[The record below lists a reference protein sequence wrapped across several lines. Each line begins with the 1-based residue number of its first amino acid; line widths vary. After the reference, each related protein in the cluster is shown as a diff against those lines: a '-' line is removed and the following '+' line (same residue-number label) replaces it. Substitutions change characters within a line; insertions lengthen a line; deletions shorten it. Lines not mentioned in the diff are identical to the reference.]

1 MNKIVCGALLFCS
14 LQAGAQ
20 SFPQLGK
27 ASLDEVI
34 KAMTVE
40 EKISLLVGA
49 SSDDGATG
57 AVVGMTQNIVPGA
70 AGTTMAIPRL
80 GIPATVL
87 ADGPA
92 GLRIAPTREGT
103 DATFYCTHFPVA
115 TLLASTWN
123 TVLVNQVG
131 QTMGNEVLE
140 YGADVLLAPAT
151 NIMRNPLCGRNFE
164 YYSEDP
170 FLAGKMASAMIL
182 GVQSNGV
189 GTSLKHY
196 AVNNQEINRTAI
208 DARVSPRALREI
220 YLKPFEIAVKE
231 SQPWTIM
238 TSYNKLNGA
247 YTSQRADLVTSIL
260 RDEWGF
266 EGMVMT
272 DWHGGIDAVE
282 QVRAGNDLM
291 MPGTTLQ
298 REQLRKAIRQGTLSM
313 RDVDMSVR
321 RMLEYILR
329 TPRFKGYAY
338 NDHPDLKGHAGVTRN
353 SAAEGM
359 ILLEN
364 RENTLPLSRDVR
376 KAAVFGVTSYDL
388 IAGGTGSG
396 DVNHAYVVS
405 LTEGLE
411 HAGIKPESS
420 MRKEYEKYLL
430 TEVPKLKQLAWFMP
444 KNRVTEMS
452 VERSKIQKLAQS
464 QDIALITIGKT
475 SGEFV
480 DRKLNGNFNLT
491 QEEHTLINDVCEA
504 FHAKGKKVIVILN
517 VCGVV
522 ETASWTGKPDAV
534 LLAWMAGQE
543 GGNTIA
549 DILTGKVNPSGK
561 LPMTFPV
568 TYADVP
574 SATNFADAD
583 ALTEEDLTRL
593 MNSLEEHTGD
603 NSLNRKDIDYSNYEE
618 GIFVGYRHYDR
629 QNKEVSYP
637 FGYGLS
643 YSSFTYYDMN
653 IRETDDIYTI
663 TVTVKNTGDVAGKE
677 VVQLYVAAPGADMPK
692 PVQELKG
699 FVKTR
704 LLAPGESE
712 TVVLNVKANDLAS
725 FSEEDSAWVREHGV
739 YQFRIGASSRDIR
752 LVQEADIRGKVVEQ
766 VYTLLLQEQ

>member
-1 MNKIVCGALLFCS
+1 MKKIACGALLLCS
-14 LQAGAQ
+14 LHAGAQ
-20 SFPQLGK
+20 NLPQLGK
-27 ASLDEVI
+27 SSVDDVVR
-34 KAMTVE
+34 AMTME

-49 SSDDGATG
+49 ASDDSATG
-57 AVVGMTQNIVPGA
+57 AVVGTTLNIVPGA
-70 AGTTMAIPRL
+70 AGTTIAIPRL

-92 GLRIAPTREGT
+92 GLRISPTREGT
-103 DATFYCTHFPVA
+103 DATFYCTHFPVE
-115 TLLASTWN
+115 TLLSSTWN
-123 TVLVNQVG
+123 TALVSQVG
-131 QTMGNEVLE
+131 QAMGNEVLE
-140 YGADVLLAPAT
+140 YGADVLLAPAS

-170 FLAGKMASAMIL
+170 FLAGKMAAAMIG

-196 AVNNQEINRTAI
+196 AVNNQEINRTGI

-238 TSYNKLNGA
+238 TSYNKVNGTYA
-247 YTSQRADLVTSIL
+247 SQRADLVTSIL

-266 EGMVMT
+266 KGLVMT

-298 REQLRKAIRQGTLSM
+298 REQLRKAIRLGTLSM
-313 RDVDMSVR
+313 RDVDTSVR
-321 RMLEYILR
+321 RMLEYIVN

-338 NDHPDLKGHAGVTRN
+338 SNRPDLTAHAGITRR

-364 RENTLPLSRDVR
+364 RDRALPLQGNIR
-376 KAAVFGVTSYDL
+376 KAGVFGVTSYDL

-396 DVNHAYVVS
+396 DVNHAYVIS

-411 HAGIKPESS
+411 KAGIRPESS
-420 MRKEYEKYLL
+420 LRKEYEKYLL
-430 TEVPKLKQLAWFMP
+430 AETPKLKQLAWFMP
-444 KNRVTEMS
+444 RERVREMS
-452 VERSKIQKLAQS
+452 VAKDRLVRLARS
-464 QDIALITIGKT
+464 QDVALVTIGKT

-491 QEEHTLINDVCEA
+491 EEEQTLINDVCEA
-504 FHAKGKKVIVILN
+504 FHAEGKKVIVILN

-522 ETASWTGKPDAV
+522 ETASWATKPDAV
-534 LLAWMAGQE
+534 LVAWMAGQE

-574 SATNFADAD
+574 SSNNFADPD
-583 ALTEEDLTRL
+583 ALTDKDLEGL
-593 MNSLEEHTGD
+593 MNSLQEHTGD

-618 GIFVGYRHYDR
+618 GIFVGYRHYDSR
-629 QNKEVSYP
+629 NKEVSYP

-643 YSSFTYYDMN
+643 YTSFTYEDMN
-653 IRETDDIYTI
+653 IRESDGIYKV

-677 VVQLYVAAPGADMPK
+677 VVQLYVSAPGTDMPK
-692 PVQELKG
+692 PLQELKA
-699 FVKTR
+699 FAKTR

-712 TVVLNVKANDLAS
+712 TVELTVKADDLSS
-725 FSEEDSAWVREHGV
+725 FSEEDSAWVRENGT
-739 YQFRIGASSRDIR
+739 YKFRIGASSRDIR
-752 LVQEADIRGKVVEQ
+752 LTRDTDVTGKVVER
-766 VYTLLLQEQ
+766 VYNLLLN